1 MRKLLGLFSVCA
13 LVGVAAGVNGAGATP
28 PSGQFSSM
36 EYGRAQQSDNGT
48 VAVPTG
54 HDVDSSTYTVAPGGD
69 TGWRTGPGT
78 TVLAVTK
85 GVLKVDRAEGCAGQD
100 LSAGKVVVLTPGQF
114 RLHNAGQEP
123 VELLAN
129 FSGLPHGGGAP
140 LVDGPA
146 DPAPACAGFAATA
159 APDGVSVA
167 KSFRGDPSPYFKQA
181 PGAHEG
187 HDDGEATGTSK
198 ELAVEA
204 GKDAFMTTFELQP
217 GFSTGWFTHTPHV
230 AIITK
235 GTWAFYGDKDGKC
248 QIVEEYH
255 AGDAWVHPVHRH
267 LGAVQGNEPV
277 EITVFGFNLKHGEP
291 MPVFGSNPDHL
302 DFTQAP
308 PADCPTQLR

>member
-1 MRKLLGLFSVCA
+1 MRKLPGLSTI
-13 LVGVAAGVNGAGATP
+13 VAAVALLASANVAYATP
-28 PSGQFSSM
+28 PSGQFSSS
-36 EYGRAQQSDNGT
+36 EYGRAQQVDNGK
-48 VAVPTG
+48 VVVPTG
-54 HDVDSSTYTVAPGGD
+54 HDVDSSTYSLAPGAD

-78 TVLAVTK
+78 TALAVTK
-85 GVLKVDRAEGCAGQD
+85 GVLKVEQAPGCTSRDLAAGN
-100 LSAGKVVVLTPGQF
+100 ATVLQPGQF

-140 LVDGPA
+140 LVDGST
-146 DPAPACAGFAATA
+146 DPAPACAGFAVAGA
-159 APDGVSVA
+159 ANGISVD

-181 PGAHEG
+181 PTAHEG
-187 HDDGEATGTSK
+187 HGGGEATGTSK

-204 GKDAFMTTFELQP
+204 GKDAFMETFELQP
-217 GFSTGWFTHTPHV
+217 GFSTGWFAHTPHV

-248 QIVEEYH
+248 QIEELYH
-255 AGDAWVHPVHRH
+255 PGDAWVHPVHRH

-277 EITVFGFNLKHGEP
+277 EITVFGFNLKHGQA